1 MRRVSTRWL
10 LACTLFLAL
19 SVQSVSADPHFRD
32 GSFLSRIK
40 HFVVTIFDQLGGP
53 PG

>member
-1 MRRVSTRWL
+1 MRRVSIRRL
-10 LACTLFLAL
+10 LACALFLAL

-32 GSFLSRIK
+32 GSFLSRVK
-40 HFVVTIFDQLGGP
+40 HFIITILDQAGTP